1 MKYDRYERV
10 NFEHERRKIFK
21 LYRGTGILRRR
32 QQLEHRVIQ
41 SLGLLLKSDA
51 RYPFVAVKSFFRVD
65 RNQ

>member
-32 QQLEHRVIQ
+32 QALEHRVIQ
-41 SLGLLLKSDA
+41 SLGL
-51 RYPFVAVKSFFRVD
+51 F
-65 RNQ
+65 